1 MSSSLM
7 LRTLARSSG
16 LAARPLSTTPARF
29 ADDKSM
35 YDKVKDKA
43 GERHTSFKS
52 ALFRLYGHAVRSDT
66 PDLAVSEHLCIGI
79 SEAGPHAAKKLFF
92 WGSVN

>member
-1 MSSSLM
+1 M

-16 LAARPLSTTPARF
+16 LGARPLSTTPARF

-43 GERHTSFKS
+43 GERHD
-52 ALFRLYGHAVRSDT
+52 ACNGLFSLVEWTG
-66 PDLAVSEHLCIGI
+66 
-79 SEAGPHAAKKLFF
+79 K
-92 WGSVN
+92 N

>member
-1 MSSSLM
+1 M

-43 GERHTSFKS
+43 GERHNTFDGLHCRWDGRAQNYS
-52 ALFRLYGHAVRSDT
+52 RI
-66 PDLAVSEHLCIGI
+66 LASNEHLENGI
-79 SEAGPHAAKKLFF
+79 SVAGAHAA
-92 WGSVN
+92 

>member
-1 MSSSLM
+1 M

-16 LAARPLSTTPARF
+16 LGARPLSTTPARF

-43 GERHTSFKS
+43 GERHNTYYGNS
-52 ALFRLYGHAVRSDT
+52 ARGFDRQGMT
-66 PDLAVSEHLCIGI
+66 
-79 SEAGPHAAKKLFF
+79 
-92 WGSVN
+92 

>member
-43 GERHTSFKS
+43 GERHNYPKNVS
-52 ALFRLYGHAVRSDT
+52 LELYGHAVRSET
-66 PDLAVSEHLCIGI
+66 PELAVSEHLCSGI

-92 WGSVN
+92 WGSVD

>member
-1 MSSSLM
+1 MNSHLM

-16 LAARPLSTTPARF
+16 LGARPLSTTPARF

-43 GERHTSFKS
+43 GERHYSFMDPFVGGMDGQN
-52 ALFRLYGHAVRSDT
+52 LMSDVHWQ
-66 PDLAVSEHLCIGI
+66 PMSIL
-79 SEAGPHAAKKLFF
+79 KKAYL
-92 WGSVN
+92 